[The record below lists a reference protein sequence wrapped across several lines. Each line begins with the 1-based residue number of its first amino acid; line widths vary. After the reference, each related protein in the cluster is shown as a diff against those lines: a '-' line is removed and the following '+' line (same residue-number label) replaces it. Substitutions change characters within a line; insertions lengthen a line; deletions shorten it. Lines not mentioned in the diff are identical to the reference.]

1 MKSNFYGNR
10 KSLIAICF
18 CSIFLFGNRIVCTAA
33 NHNEGEFVWYNG
45 KQAITYSVSKS
56 VSPVVTVAL
65 DMFTGDMKQVTGV
78 LPQKTHTGNTAIK
91 IVQLDK
97 NRSAL
102 KELLKQ
108 DVPVDSLMS
117 KKDAFFI
124 KVTESSNKKQLLVVG
139 SDGRG
144 TAYGILEL
152 SRLAGVSPW
161 VWWGDVTPIKKNQ
174 LTLPADYTTFQSP
187 SVEYR
192 GIFLN
197 DEDWSLQ
204 PWSWKNFEPSDTKGR
219 IGARTYKEIFKLLM
233 RLRANAIWPGMHGIT
248 TPFYFVPG
256 AKEAADSCGIVIGT
270 SHCEPLM
277 RNNVGEWKVSE
288 RGEYNYI
295 TNRESV
301 QSYWTERLKEA
312 GRYENFYTIGMRG
325 IHDSGMEGVKT
336 LQEKTDALQQVINDQ
351 RTLLSKYVKQDV
363 AKIPQA
369 FVPYKEVLQIMENG
383 LQVPDD
389 ITLIWCDD
397 NYGYMTRLSD
407 QEQQKRSGG
416 AGVYYHLSYW
426 GRPHDYMWLC
436 TTQPGLVYSEMKQ
449 AYDCNAR
456 RLWIVNVHDLKP
468 AAYDLE
474 LFLDMAWDIN
484 SVSPSTLVQH
494 QKNWLCREFGTE
506 AGEKLLP
513 AMLEFYR
520 LCGIRKPEFMG
531 WNQVELDKKKYIK
544 GWSPIKNTDFSLTE
558 FGGEL
563 DRYLESYESIKRILS
578 EVEPIIPQERKDAFF
593 AQIKYPVFGAAAM
606 STKMLEAQRARC
618 IFPGSCDTNLW
629 TRESQLMNACAK
641 SIKAYQEIRDLADY
655 YNHKLAGGKW
665 KYSMCYNPRDLYV
678 FYPPTLPIWLTD
690 QEIEQYTFPESTK
703 SLPLKEV
710 SKDKCIVANACN
722 YTKATDGVIVIQ
734 SLGYSVHAV
743 SQ

>member
-56 VSPVVTVAL
+56 VSPVVTIAL

-124 KVTESSNKKQLLVVG
+124 KVTESSNEKQLLVVG

-174 LTLPADYTTFQSP
+174 LTLPADYTTFQNP

-351 RTLLSKYVKQDV
+351 RTLLSKYVKKDV

-606 STKMLEAQRARC
+606 SLSSVCVVSNALRLRWVKLHDTKKTQSEPHQDVAASTIADINQHNALDNN
-618 IFPGSCDTNLW
+618 IKSTN
-629 TRESQLMNACAK
+629 NDK
-641 SIKAYQEIRDLADY
+641 
-655 YNHKLAGGKW
+655 G
-665 KYSMCYNPRDLYV
+665 
-678 FYPPTLPIWLTD
+678 
-690 QEIEQYTFPESTK
+690 ESTMTTTISIEGMMCAHCQAHVEK
-703 SLPLKEV
+703 ALKEV
-710 SKDKCIVANACN
+710 AGVTEVTVSLENKNAVVTGDASVEALKQVVVDAG
-722 YTKATDGVIVIQ
+722 YEVTDVK
-734 SLGYSVHAV
+734 
-743 SQ
+743 

>member
-18 CSIFLFGNRIVCTAA
+18 CSVFLFGNPIVCTAA

-56 VSPVVTVAL
+56 VSPVVTIAL

-351 RTLLSKYVKQDV
+351 RTLLSKYVKKDV

-629 TRESQLMNACAK
+629 TR
-641 SIKAYQEIRDLADY
+641 
-655 YNHKLAGGKW
+655 
-665 KYSMCYNPRDLYV
+665 
-678 FYPPTLPIWLTD
+678 
-690 QEIEQYTFPESTK
+690 
-703 SLPLKEV
+703 
-710 SKDKCIVANACN
+710 
-722 YTKATDGVIVIQ
+722 
-734 SLGYSVHAV
+734 
-743 SQ
+743 

>member
-18 CSIFLFGNRIVCTAA
+18 CSVFLFGNRIVCTAA

-108 DVPVDSLMS
+108 DVPIDSLMS

-325 IHDSGMEGVKT
+325 ILDSGMVGVKT
-336 LQEKTDALQQVINDQ
+336 LQE
-351 RTLLSKYVKQDV
+351 
-363 AKIPQA
+363 
-369 FVPYKEVLQIMENG
+369 
-383 LQVPDD
+383 
-389 ITLIWCDD
+389 
-397 NYGYMTRLSD
+397 
-407 QEQQKRSGG
+407 
-416 AGVYYHLSYW
+416 
-426 GRPHDYMWLC
+426 
-436 TTQPGLVYSEMKQ
+436 
-449 AYDCNAR
+449 
-456 RLWIVNVHDLKP
+456 
-468 AAYDLE
+468 
-474 LFLDMAWDIN
+474 
-484 SVSPSTLVQH
+484 
-494 QKNWLCREFGTE
+494 
-506 AGEKLLP
+506 
-513 AMLEFYR
+513 
-520 LCGIRKPEFMG
+520 
-531 WNQVELDKKKYIK
+531 
-544 GWSPIKNTDFSLTE
+544 
-558 FGGEL
+558 
-563 DRYLESYESIKRILS
+563 
-578 EVEPIIPQERKDAFF
+578 
-593 AQIKYPVFGAAAM
+593 
-606 STKMLEAQRARC
+606 
-618 IFPGSCDTNLW
+618 
-629 TRESQLMNACAK
+629 
-641 SIKAYQEIRDLADY
+641 
-655 YNHKLAGGKW
+655 
-665 KYSMCYNPRDLYV
+665 
-678 FYPPTLPIWLTD
+678 
-690 QEIEQYTFPESTK
+690 
-703 SLPLKEV
+703 
-710 SKDKCIVANACN
+710 
-722 YTKATDGVIVIQ
+722 
-734 SLGYSVHAV
+734 
-743 SQ
+743 

>member
-56 VSPVVTVAL
+56 VSPVVTIAL

-351 RTLLSKYVKQDV
+351 RTLLSKYVKKDV

-593 AQIKYPVFGAAAM
+593 AQIKVTIY
-606 STKMLEAQRARC
+606 
-618 IFPGSCDTNLW
+618 NL
-629 TRESQLMNACAK
+629 TA
-641 SIKAYQEIRDLADY
+641 
-655 YNHKLAGGKW
+655 
-665 KYSMCYNPRDLYV
+665 
-678 FYPPTLPIWLTD
+678 
-690 QEIEQYTFPESTK
+690 
-703 SLPLKEV
+703 
-710 SKDKCIVANACN
+710 
-722 YTKATDGVIVIQ
+722 
-734 SLGYSVHAV
+734 
-743 SQ
+743 